1 MYMEMKNIRGTVV
14 YESQQVK
21 RAQDTSVE
29 ALISCVISTE
39 YFKAVEMNLTR
50 SSCSNL
56 SPD

>member
-1 MYMEMKNIRGTVV
+1 MEIKNIRGTVV
-14 YESQQVK
+14 YESKQVK

-39 YFKAVEMNLTR
+39 YFKAVEMKLTR